1 MRLLAVNYHY
11 YRTIQTGS
19 GIYPITPGQFD
30 AQITHLAREWS
41 IASEARMLEAL
52 QGGTPGDDVLCLI
65 TFDDGLKEQMPA
77 VRWLID
83 RGYSAVCYVPTAPLV
98 DRRVLAVHKL
108 HIIRSLRSDTE
119 LGADLMRLFGATFSG
134 LNVTHAV
141 EQYPLDDADAQQVK
155 YFLNFVLRPEES
167 RVWIDRLFEQVAG
180 NDAAAVAALY
190 MDEADLCF
198 LAKHGM
204 LGTHAHTHVPLAGL
218 DTAMVRDEIEKS
230 LDILESVS
238 GARMR
243 GVSYPYGGPTAAN
256 GVVGRIAADCGLSY
270 GLSMQ
275 SGINGDQEDRML
287 LKRIDTRNV
296 ADFLGKARLRQ

>member
-1 MRLLAVNYHY
+1 VRLLAVNYHY

-167 RVWIDRLFEQVAG
+167 RVWIAIGYSSKWPATTLLLWLPSTWMRQIYVSLRSMACSVRTRTLTCRWRGSILLWYAMRLKSHWIYSSPSPVRAC
-180 NDAAAVAALY
+180 AACRIRTVGQPPRMVLSAASRRIVDCL
-190 MDEADLCF
+190 
-198 LAKHGM
+198 
-204 LGTHAHTHVPLAGL
+204 
-218 DTAMVRDEIEKS
+218 TA
-230 LDILESVS
+230 
-238 GARMR
+238 
-243 GVSYPYGGPTAAN
+243 
-256 GVVGRIAADCGLSY
+256 
-270 GLSMQ
+270 
-275 SGINGDQEDRML
+275 
-287 LKRIDTRNV
+287 
-296 ADFLGKARLRQ
+296 